1 MNNSI
6 EDKFTVTGVNKDGK
20 FFKKGFKFEFSF
32 KNWCL
37 IRNLWDLN
45 DSRYKFWDL
54 SNGALERLFCS
65 YNL

>member
-32 KNWCL
+32 
-37 IRNLWDLN
+37 
-45 DSRYKFWDL
+45 
-54 SNGALERLFCS
+54 
-65 YNL
+65 